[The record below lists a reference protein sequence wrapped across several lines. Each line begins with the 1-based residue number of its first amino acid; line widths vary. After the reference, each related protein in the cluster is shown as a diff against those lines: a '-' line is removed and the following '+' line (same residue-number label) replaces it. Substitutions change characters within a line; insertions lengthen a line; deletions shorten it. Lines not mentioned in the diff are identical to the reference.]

1 MINEQLI
8 KKIEEYLNDVYK
20 KKSHRL
26 EHIYNVKKVAVALGE
41 FYNMHI
47 PSVIVAS
54 YLHDATKH
62 KSIEENKSIVVK
74 EIKDLPLACYHAYSA
89 EMIAKEQFG
98 IEDIDILNAIKYH
111 CSGRIHMS
119 MLEKIIYVADFIEDG
134 RKFCPSE
141 LKTLAYEDID
151 KTVYQIMIQ
160 TKHYI
165 QKHNQEFSN
174 MTEQAI
180 KNYELNRRI

>member
-1 MINEQLI
+1 
-8 KKIEEYLNDVYK
+8 
-20 KKSHRL
+20 
-26 EHIYNVKKVAVALGE
+26 
-41 FYNMHI
+41 
-47 PSVIVAS
+47 
-54 YLHDATKH
+54 
-62 KSIEENKSIVVK
+62 
-74 EIKDLPLACYHAYSA
+74 
-89 EMIAKEQFG
+89 MIAKEQFG

-151 KTVYQIMIQ
+151 KTVYKIMIQ
-160 TKHYI
+160 TKQYI
-165 QKHNQEFSN
+165 QKNNQEFSN